1 MRPDGALDTSLEDES
16 RQISKRAHSATKS
29 KPAAKAKHHRATR
42 YYGHRRFAFRFFF
55 RGYRR
60 QRDECQLLA
69 LFGHPTRTDE
79 CPLLGVKRT
88 WRGLISMS
96 AYDPKRTFAA
106 TPVMKAYAWEAPSA
120 AIAYQQ
126 TWAPEVQT

>member
-1 MRPDGALDTSLEDES
+1 MVTGGSRSDFSLGATDANETNVSFWHFSDI
-16 RQISKRAHSATKS
+16 QPAH
-29 KPAAKAKHHRATR
+29 
-42 YYGHRRFAFRFFF
+42 
-55 RGYRR
+55 
-60 QRDECQLLA
+60 
-69 LFGHPTRTDE
+69 E

>member
-60 QRDECQLLA
+60 HETNVSFWHFSDIQPA
-69 LFGHPTRTDE
+69 LTNVRYWGKADMART
-79 CPLLGVKRT
+79 
-88 WRGLISMS
+88 
-96 AYDPKRTFAA
+96 
-106 TPVMKAYAWEAPSA
+106 
-120 AIAYQQ
+120 YQY
-126 TWAPEVQT
+126 VRL